1 MSCSKSILELGLLVL
16 NPLVTYKSNVL
27 AEGFGSLPLENNIFK
42 SSQSLRRK
50 PYGPECMVG
59 EQFCSSQPHSQMEE
73 EGKPYKW
80 KTFSESMSGI
90 TET

>member
-42 SSQSLRRK
+42 SS
-50 PYGPECMVG
+50 
-59 EQFCSSQPHSQMEE
+59 H
-73 EGKPYKW
+73 W
-80 KTFSESMSGI
+80 KTHRIPVKWERH
-90 TET
+90 